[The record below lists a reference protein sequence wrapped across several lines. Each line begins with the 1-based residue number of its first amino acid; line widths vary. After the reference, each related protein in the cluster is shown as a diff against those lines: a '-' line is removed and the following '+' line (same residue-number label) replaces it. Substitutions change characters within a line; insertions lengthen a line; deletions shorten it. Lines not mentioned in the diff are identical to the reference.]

1 MPTSKS
7 AMKRVITSEKR
18 RLRHKSRRSD
28 LTTAEKKF
36 RAAVTAKDLANV
48 VALCS
53 DVCSKLD
60 KAAKSGTIH
69 ANKASRKKS
78 QLMSLA
84 NTVKA

>member
-28 LTTAEKKF
+28 LTTAEKKL
-36 RAAVTAKDLANV
+36 RAAVATKDTASIA
-48 VALCS
+48 ALCS
-53 DVCSKLD
+53 DACSKLD

-69 ANKASRKKS
+69 QNKADRKKS
-78 QLMSLA
+78 QFMSLA
-84 NTVKA
+84 NAAK